1 MILCR
6 QCSVC
11 EKGVKAEALLC
22 MPGIKGEV
30 SMYCICSEMQIGIG
44 VNISYDLLKTFHYIK
59 EAFGILMTKILT
71 SLKCKMWTKF
81 PFTFKLVIF
90 LATYFRPI
98 KFVSV
103 NSKAMFQISA
113 HTPSCIMYG
122 KLLKNDSE
130 KK

>member
-1 MILCR
+1 
-6 QCSVC
+6 
-11 EKGVKAEALLC
+11 

-30 SMYCICSEMQIGIG
+30 SMICSEMQIGIG
-44 VNISYDLLKTFHYIK
+44 VNVSWDLLKTLHYMK

-81 PFTFKLVIF
+81 PFKFKLVIF

-103 NSKAMFQISA
+103 NSKAMCQISA
-113 HTPSCIMYG
+113 HTPFCIIYG
-122 KLLKNDSE
+122 KRLKNDSE